1 MAKIKPPKKKEEPA
15 PIPKFVPLKPDLAL
29 INAPLKPK
37 GDQAQQSTQDKAP
50 SAVTT
55 PTSPTAPSVP
65 TP

>member
-37 GDQAQQSTQDKAP
+37 GDQAQQFLSENAASSDAP
-50 SAVTT
+50 
-55 PTSPTAPSVP
+55 
-65 TP
+65 